1 MAAKIKGITIEL
13 GGDTSK
19 FQKAIKEADAAI
31 RNTQKEL
38 KSLEKLLKVDPGNTE
53 LLARKQE
60 LLAKAVDGTSGKLK
74 TLKEAYDKAMDPTE
88 RAAAIDKV
96 NQKIA
101 EQQKRIE
108 DAKKAMEGMQKGSDA
123 YKQQETEIAKANRA
137 LESYNQELDNLNSN
151 HQAEALK
158 QEIAETEAALK
169 AAKKEAKDFGSV
181 LAQQVKAAGT
191 QLQETGEKIKGVGT
205 GLTKGVTAPIVA
217 AGGASVA
224 AWKEVDQAYD
234 TIIKKTGATGDALE
248 GLKKI
253 TDNIATTI
261 PTSFESAANAVGE
274 VSTRFGLTGQQLED
288 LSSQFIKFAELNDTD
303 VSSSID
309 SVQAAMDAYGLGADK
324 AAAVL
329 DTLNKVGQDTGISM
343 DTLASGLVTNA
354 TAFQDLNL
362 DIADAAKLLGDMEK
376 RGIDSSTAL
385 QGLSKAQADALKNG
399 TSIEESLT
407 KAFSSA
413 EAAISTFGAKAGP
426 KLYSA
431 FQQGTISVEDFT
443 AHTASLSDALG
454 NVSSTYDATVSPLDQ
469 MTTTMNELKSTGADI
484 VESSGPM
491 LVEIMKQLADAVKTV
506 SEWWKGLDDSQKESI
521 VKIAAIAA
529 AIGPLLV
536 ILGNLITVIGSV
548 MTYAPAIVGAF
559 GTVAAF
565 VSGTLIPAIGGI
577 VAAVAPV
584 VAAAAPVIAIVAAV
598 VAAGWALVSNWET
611 IKTTVVGIFTD
622 LWNGAKEKFNGMVDF
637 IKGAIDKIKAL
648 FNFKLELP
656 KVKLPH
662 FKVSGS
668 ANPLDWLK
676 QGVPHIT
683 VDWYRKAENTPY
695 LFNSPQLIGVG
706 DVPEVVIGADAFRR
720 MQAGQTVINQTIN
733 AQVRT
738 DTDIDVLA
746 SKISQ
751 KIQTDVDRRNA
762 GWR

>member
-19 FQKAIKEADAAI
+19 FQKAIKEADKAI
-31 RNTQKEL
+31 RDTQKEL
-38 KSLEKLLKVDPGNTE
+38 KTLEKALKIDPGNTE

-60 LLAKAVDGTSGKLK
+60 LLAKAVDGTSDKLK
-74 TLKEAYDKAMDPTE
+74 TLKDAYDKAMDPTE

-96 NQKIA
+96 NQKIE

-108 DAKKAMEGMQKGSDA
+108 AAKQAMEGMEKGSDA

-137 LESYNQELDNLNSN
+137 LEAYNAELDDLNSN
-151 HQAEALK
+151 HAAEALK
-158 QEIAETEAALK
+158 TEIAETEAALK
-169 AAKKEAKDFGSV
+169 AAKKEASDFGSV

-224 AWKEVDQAYD
+224 AWKEVDAAYD

-261 PTSFESAANAVGE
+261 PTSFDAAAQAVGE
-274 VSTRFGLTGQQLED
+274 VSTRFGVTGDALQD

-329 DTLNKVGQDTGISM
+329 DVLNKTGQDTGISM
-343 DTLASGLVTNA
+343 DTLASSLVTNA
-354 TAFQDLNL
+354 TAFQDLGM
-362 DIADAAKLLGDMEK
+362 DIADAAKLLGDLEK
-376 RGIDSSTAL
+376 RGIDSGTAL

-399 TSIEESLT
+399 TSIEESLRN
-407 KAFSSA
+407 AFSSA

-443 AHTASLSDALG
+443 SRTASLNDALG
-454 NVSSTYDATVSPLDQ
+454 NVSSTYDATIDPLDQ
-469 MTTTMNELKSTGADI
+469 MTTVMNELKATGADI
-484 VESSGPM
+484 VDSSGPM

-506 SEWWKGLDDSQKESI
+506 SEWWKGLDDSQKETV
-521 VKIAAIAA
+521 VKIAAVAA

-548 MTYAPAIVGAF
+548 MTYAPAITAAF

-565 VSGTLIPAIGGI
+565 ISGTLIPAIGGI

-598 VAAGWALVSNWET
+598 VAAGWALVTNWET

-622 LWNGAKEKFNGMVDF
+622 LWNGAKQKFNNMVDF
-637 IKGAIDKIKAL
+637 IKGAIDKIKGL

-668 ANPLDWLK
+668 ANPLDWFK
-676 QGVPHIT
+676 QGVPKIQ
-683 VDWYRKAENTPY
+683 VDWYKKAENQPY

-720 MQAGQTVINQTIN
+720 MQGGQTVINQNIQAT
-733 AQVRT
+733 VRN

-746 SKISQ
+746 NKISQ
-751 KIQTDVDRRNA
+751 KIQTDINRRND
-762 GWR
+762 GWK

>member
-19 FQKAIKEADAAI
+19 FQKAIKEADKAI
-31 RNTQKEL
+31 RDTQKEL
-38 KSLEKLLKVDPGNTE
+38 KSLEKALKIDPGNTE

-96 NQKIA
+96 NQKIE

-108 DAKKAMEGMQKGSDA
+108 AAKQAMEGMEKGSDA
-123 YKQQETEIAKANRA
+123 YKAQETEIAKANRA
-137 LESYNQELDNLNSN
+137 LEAYNAELDDLNSN
-151 HQAEALK
+151 HAAEALK
-158 QEIAETEAALK
+158 NEIAETEAALK
-169 AAKKEAKDFGSV
+169 AAKQEAKDFGSV
-181 LAQQVKAAGT
+181 LAQQVKEAGT
-191 QLQETGEKIKGVGT
+191 QLQETGEKITGVGK
-205 GLTKGVTAPIVA
+205 GLTKSVTAPIVA
-217 AGGASVA
+217 VGGASVA
-224 AWKEVDQAYD
+224 AWKEVDEAYD
-234 TIIKKTGATGDALE
+234 TIIKKTGATGDAFE
-248 GLKKI
+248 SLKKI
-253 TDNIATTI
+253 TDNLATSI
-261 PTSFESAANAVGE
+261 PTSFDTAANAVGE
-274 VSTRFGLTGQQLED
+274 VNTRFGITGQQLED
-288 LSSQFIKFAELNDTD
+288 LSGQFIKFSELNDTD

-343 DTLASGLVTNA
+343 DTLTSGLVTNA

-362 DIADAAKLLGDMEK
+362 DIADAAKLLGELEK
-376 RGIDSSTAL
+376 RGIDSGTAL

-399 TSIEESLT
+399 TSIEESLRN
-407 KAFSSA
+407 AFSSA

-426 KLYSA
+426 KLYAA

-443 AHTASLSDALG
+443 NTTASLGDALG
-454 NVSSTYDATVSPLDQ
+454 NVSNTYDATLDPLDQ
-469 MTTTMNELKSTGADI
+469 MTTVMNELKSTGADI
-484 VESSGPM
+484 VDSSGPM
-491 LVEIMKQLADAVKTV
+491 LVEIMKQLAEAVKTV
-506 SEWWKGLDDSQKESI
+506 SEWWKGLDDNQKESI
-521 VKIAAIAA
+521 VKIAALAA

-536 ILGNLITVIGSV
+536 ILGNLITVIGTV
-548 MTYAPAIVGAF
+548 MTYAPAITAAF

-565 VSGTLIPAIGGI
+565 VTGTLIPAIGGV
-577 VAAVAPV
+577 VAAIAPV

-611 IKTTVVGIFTD
+611 IKTTVTQIFTD
-622 LWNGAKEKFNGMVDF
+622 LWNGAKQKFDSMVDL
-637 IKGAIDKIKAL
+637 IKGAIEKIKGL

-668 ANPLDWLK
+668 ANPIDWLK
-676 QGVPHIT
+676 QGVPKIT
-683 VDWYRKAENTPY
+683 VDWYRKAENQPY

-733 AQVRT
+733 AQVRN

-746 SKISQ
+746 TKISQ